1 MISKSSKEIHKN
13 QKCLVKRTPLILS
26 HRSLVRFLSLR
37 RAACARRAAQ
47 AGGLRVAGKTPH
59 RGARDGCH
67 EKRQTGREARWS
79 RLGSA
84 IPASLEPRRKQL
96 LSKKEVGHRHEL
108 VPSSVAY
115 ADEATDR
122 DITITDTLDTL
133 DERNSRRK
141 KRRKQ
146 RQRTTG
152 TAAEPIHTGKRDE
165 EVGTA

>member
-1 MISKSSKEIHKN
+1 MPHK
-13 QKCLVKRTPLILS
+13 QGDLGSPAKPPTAE
-26 HRSLVRFLSLR
+26 
-37 RAACARRAAQ
+37 RAMDAM
-47 AGGLRVAGKTPH
+47 K
-59 RGARDGCH
+59 
-67 EKRQTGREARWS
+67 KRQTGREARWS

-152 TAAEPIHTGKRDE
+152 TAVEPIHTGKRDE